1 MKHIVLLS
9 LFLGSFK
16 AFASISWENQTLSAS
31 YTTSMTIPL
40 ALDSRSFRI
49 DRGTELKLI
58 EIESLNMLKVYLH
71 KYKVTDCPS
80 RNLET
85 DLELVQ
91 VSGKAVGVNLV
102 RGCVLEVYIERAD
115 YSAKSFVE

>member
-1 MKHIVLLS
+1 MKHIILLS
-9 LFLGSFK
+9 LLLGSFQ
-16 AFASISWENQTLSAS
+16 AFASISWENQTLSATYS
-31 YTTSMTIPL
+31 TSMTIPL

-49 DRGTELKLI
+49 DSGTELKLI
-58 EIESLNMLKVYLH
+58 EIESLNMLKVFLH

-91 VSGKAVGVNLV
+91 VHGKAVGVNLV

-115 YSAKSFVE
+115 YQSKSFVE